1 MILLDHLS
9 MISYHDQTTEIE
21 IIAELDSGETL
32 ALMHRQYGR
41 FRNHYLKFNYSTL
54 YLGYDGKLSRKSA
67 DPQSILKFRMN
78 FEVLLSLGGDH

>member
-1 MILLDHLS
+1 MIILDHLS
-9 MISYHDQTTEIE
+9 YNIIIKPLE